1 MRYFARS
8 SIIGLAAFLGLGVG
22 IGSALLAEYSR
33 SCFRSVNDIARAMSV
48 PVLGAV
54 NLIETKMELRRK
66 LLMRFAVGSS
76 SIALIGSILVIAVI
90 WQRQPNLLPTEVQEV
105 IEDLRLN
112 FR

>member
-1 MRYFARS
+1 M
-8 SIIGLAAFLGLGVG
+8 IIIASAVLGLGLG

-33 SCFRSVNDIARAMSV
+33 SCFRGVNDTARAMAV

-54 NLIETKMELRRK
+54 NLIETKLEQRRK
-66 LLMRFAVGSS
+66 LLTRLAIGSS
-76 SIALIGSILVIAVI
+76 SIALIGSILLIAVI
-90 WQRQPNLLPTEVQEV
+90 WQRQPNLLPRPLTDV